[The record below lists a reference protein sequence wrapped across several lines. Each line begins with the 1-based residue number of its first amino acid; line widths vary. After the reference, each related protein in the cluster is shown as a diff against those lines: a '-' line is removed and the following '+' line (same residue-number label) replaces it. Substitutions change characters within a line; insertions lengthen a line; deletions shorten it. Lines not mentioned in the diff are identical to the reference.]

1 LRPDGGAFDNSA
13 AMHRFAIG
21 WMILFAACTQTAV
34 DDAISVCQPLCRC
47 TETLPGAQRDC
58 TASCT
63 RQFEQSPLG
72 EACVAC
78 VVEHADRCST
88 LVDDCRLFCVQATPL
103 PSFGGPL

>member
-1 LRPDGGAFDNSA
+1 LRRDVGVFDNSA

-21 WMILFAACTQTAV
+21 WVILFAACTPTAV

-58 TASCT
+58 AASCT
-63 RQFEQSPLG
+63 LQFERDPLDDT
-72 EACVAC
+72 CVAC

-88 LVDDCRLFCVQATPL
+88 LIDDCRLSCLQATPL
-103 PSFGGPL
+103 PSYGGPL